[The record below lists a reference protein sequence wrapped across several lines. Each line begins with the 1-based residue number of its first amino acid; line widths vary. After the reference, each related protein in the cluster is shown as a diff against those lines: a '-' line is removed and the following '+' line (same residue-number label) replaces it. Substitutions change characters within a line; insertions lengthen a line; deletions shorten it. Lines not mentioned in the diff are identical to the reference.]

1 MFIFLVLKT
10 SQAQIKK
17 CDLQTIHFYF
27 FLFFFLKQRK
37 STFLVIPIL
46 ELKKFSFSLM
56 SWDQITVNIKQSKEK
71 RDILTQKS
79 KIPRQ
84 LRLLGQSKL
93 GHCMGWWI
101 YIFSPQYSHLDGRIR
116 GHPFGT
122 PPPALLPEPLSSWTR
137 HRARDLPV
145 AHVKRKLASSS
156 KRCNQKVKLWF
167 IPSWIMA
174 PWLNYPSE
182 HIHKF
187 TARSLG
193 WDVPDVFIAQATS
206 DYRVRVSPGGCAL

>member
-1 MFIFLVLKT
+1 M
-10 SQAQIKK
+10 
-17 CDLQTIHFYF
+17 D
-27 FLFFFLKQRK
+27 
-37 STFLVIPIL
+37 
-46 ELKKFSFSLM
+46 
-56 SWDQITVNIKQSKEK
+56 
-71 RDILTQKS
+71 
-79 KIPRQ
+79 
-84 LRLLGQSKL
+84 
-93 GHCMGWWI
+93 I

-122 PPPALLPEPLSSWTR
+122 PPPALPPEPLSSWTR

-174 PWLNYPSE
+174 RWLNYPSE

-193 WDVPDVFIAQATS
+193 WDVPDVFIAPATS
-206 DYRVRVSPGGCAL
+206 DYRVRVSPGGCALYIKLFPLSRGRLLENHLSLVLWMMRAKKSKKFNPPDSSSEALSNIRGS